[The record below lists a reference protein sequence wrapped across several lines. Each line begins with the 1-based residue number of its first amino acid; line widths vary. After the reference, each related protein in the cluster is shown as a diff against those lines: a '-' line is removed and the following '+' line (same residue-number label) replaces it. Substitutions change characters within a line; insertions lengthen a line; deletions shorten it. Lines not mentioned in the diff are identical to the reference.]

1 MEGERRGGER
11 GGEPPVESM
20 LAEVGDPVGDPRNV
34 PENIRQE
41 LDPGQSP
48 WATLVG
54 TSLQALEVPPH
65 CGALPGPVAA
75 HARDLVP
82 IVVVWIDSDQSVVR
96 GTTAQGCGS
105 RIQHS
110 VPGGYELV
118 IPPLAVVFFVV
129 PDEIVPCHEG
139 VLAGHS
145 GGRGHRGGDAFT
157 YAPGR

>member
-1 MEGERRGGER
+1 
-11 GGEPPVESM
+11 M

-48 WATLVG
+48 WAILVG

-75 HARDLVP
+75 HVRDLVP

-96 GTTAQGCGS
+96 GTTAQRCGS

-110 VPGGYELV
+110 FPGGNELF
-118 IPPLAVVFFVV
+118 IPPLPPPFSLF
-129 PDEIVPCHEG
+129 PDALIPSH
-139 VLAGHS
+139 
-145 GGRGHRGGDAFT
+145 
-157 YAPGR
+157 